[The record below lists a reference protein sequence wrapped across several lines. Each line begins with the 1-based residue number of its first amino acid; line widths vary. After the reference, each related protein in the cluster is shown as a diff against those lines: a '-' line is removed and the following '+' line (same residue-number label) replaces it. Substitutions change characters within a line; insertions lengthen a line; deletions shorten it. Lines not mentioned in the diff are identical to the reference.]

1 MMGPNNSGRSAA
13 SYHNRPAGL
22 AVSDHAGLA
31 ARLRVRGYHLFDE
44 DGLGA
49 GNISDCLTG
58 NGFGKKSNEVARM
71 TGLECNADL
80 AVGLEAANART
91 VAGARIDDD
100 KRPQLRI
107 DVDAVGRDDPHKSI
121 IYGPLQLTAVHNQFD
136 LVVEHVR
143 RVFGH
148 VLAILISALTQ
159 HIPEQHAA
167 LGGIDPVLH
176 CGGKYRK
183 RRHRRLR

>member
-1 MMGPNNSGRSAA
+1 MIAQP
-13 SYHNRPAGL
+13 GL

-31 ARLRVRGYHLFDE
+31 ARVRVRGDDLFDE

-49 GNISDCLTG
+49 GNISDGLAG
-58 NGFGKKSNEVARM
+58 NGFREKSDEVARM
-71 TGLECNADL
+71 AGFECNADL

-107 DVDAVGRDDPHKSI
+107 NIDAVGRNDPHKRI
-121 IYGPLQLTAVHNQFD
+121 IDGPLQLSAIHDQFD

-143 RVFGH
+143 RVFRH
-148 VLAILISALTQ
+148 VLAVLVSTLAQ
-159 HIPEQHAA
+159 DIPKQHAA
-167 LGGIDPVLH
+167 LGGIGCIPH
-176 CGGKYRK
+176 CGGKHRK
-183 RRHRRLR
+183 RRRRPS

>member
-1 MMGPNNSGRSAA
+1 M
-13 SYHNRPAGL
+13 
-22 AVSDHAGLA
+22 
-31 ARLRVRGYHLFDE
+31 RGYHLFNE
-44 DGLGA
+44 DRFGA
-49 GNISDCLTG
+49 GDVSDCLPW
-58 NGFGKKSNEVARM
+58 NRFGEKSNEITRM

-80 AVGLEAANART
+80 TVGLEAANART

-121 IYGPLQLTAVHNQFD
+121 IYGPVQLAAVHNQLD
-136 LVVEHVR
+136 LVVEYVR

-159 HIPEQHAA
+159 HIPKQYAA

-176 CGGKYRK
+176 CRGKYRK
-183 RRHRRLR
+183 RRRRLR